1 MDLSHTQLGE
11 FLQKLRNDSGATQQ
25 ELGLAISKS
34 QSYVSKLELGEKKL
48 TFIEVLTIIE
58 YFELSCNEFIS
69 NLEGYYHE

>member
-1 MDLSHTQLGE
+1 VDLSHTQLGE